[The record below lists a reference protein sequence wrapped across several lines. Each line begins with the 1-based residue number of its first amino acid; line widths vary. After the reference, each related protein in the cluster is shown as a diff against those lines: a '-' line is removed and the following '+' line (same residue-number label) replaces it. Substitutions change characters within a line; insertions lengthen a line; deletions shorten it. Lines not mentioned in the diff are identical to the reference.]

1 MFTEKQYE
9 TNSFKKNQIKFR
21 GTSRVAI
28 CFIKNFWAKSKI

>member
-1 MFTEKQYE
+1 MFTEKQYK
-9 TNSFKKNQIKFR
+9 TNSFKKIRLNFR